1 MTERTGSA
9 PIDRSVLE
17 SIRMLE
23 GSGGQGLL
31 EKVVTLYLSDSLKQ
45 MERIR
50 SSAGTGD
57 AESLRRA
64 AHTLKSSSANVGATG
79 ILDICRK
86 IEAETGGG
94 KPPAAGSPMLEKLE
108 NEYRSVCKEL
118 QAILGADVERH

>member
-1 MTERTGSA
+1 MAEKTGSS

-17 SIRMLE
+17 GIRMLE
-23 GSGGQGLL
+23 GPGGHGLL

-79 ILDICRK
+79 VSDICRK
-86 IEAETGGG
+86 IEEETGAG

-108 NEYRSVCKEL
+108 NEYRSACKEL
-118 QAILGADVERH
+118 QAILGADVERQ